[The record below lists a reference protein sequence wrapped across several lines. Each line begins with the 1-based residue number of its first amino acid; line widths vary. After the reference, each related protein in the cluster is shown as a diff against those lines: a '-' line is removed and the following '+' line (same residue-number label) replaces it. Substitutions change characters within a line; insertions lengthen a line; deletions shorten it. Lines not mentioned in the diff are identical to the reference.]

1 MIDTLLMWLEGFP
14 SELVAFVLA
23 IMPVTETR
31 LALPVAIFVLHLSPW
46 VAFISTLLG
55 NLFPMPFIFALLT
68 PTLKIIHRQF
78 PRIDQWFVT
87 WRETQVKKFGERY
100 SKWGAFF
107 LFLLVVAPGPG
118 TGVWTASALAVIFD
132 IDRRLAAVSIIS
144 GAFIGTLTILA
155 VTQGVFTGLQ
165 LL

>member
-1 MIDTLLMWLEGFP
+1 MMDALLFWLDGLP
-14 SELVAFVLA
+14 SEVIAFVLA

-31 LALPVAIFVLHLSPW
+31 FALPVAIFALHLSPW
-46 VAFISTLLG
+46 VAFVSTLFG
-55 NLFPMPFIFALLT
+55 NLLPMPFIFVLLT
-68 PTLKIIHRQF
+68 PALKIIHHKL
-78 PRIDQWFVT
+78 PRLDQWFVQ
-87 WRETQVKKFGERY
+87 WRDTQIKKFGESY

-118 TGVWTASALAVIFD
+118 TGVWTASALAVIFAV
-132 IDRRLAAVSIIS
+132 DRRLAALSIIS

>member
-1 MIDTLLMWLEGFP
+1 MIDTLLIWLEGLP
-14 SELVAFVLA
+14 SELIAFVLA
-23 IMPVTETR
+23 AIPVTETR

-46 VAFISTLLG
+46 VAFVSTLLG

-68 PTLKIIHRQF
+68 PALKVIHDKT
-78 PRIDQWFVT
+78 PRLDQWFVT
-87 WRETQVKKFGERY
+87 WRDVQVKKFGESY

-107 LFLLVVAPGPG
+107 LFILVVAPGPG
-118 TGVWTASALAVIFD
+118 TGVWTASALAVIFAV
-132 IDRRLAAVSIIS
+132 DRRLAALSIIS